1 MSYFKKSILVFVGF
15 AIFQCMIQCN
25 GSEKSNSESSFATK
39 NCHCNDLIYDELYNH
54 FYIEER
60 TSPYTGKC
68 VEYYESGEI
77 SLEKNFIDGKMHG
90 NMLRFR
96 KNGIRKSL
104 VEFKLNFIDGKAIFY
119 NLQGKDSVIQQ
130 YKRGKLVSNSH

>member
-1 MSYFKKSILVFVGF
+1 MNITQRLISYLLLASLLYFT
-15 AIFQCMIQCN
+15 IQCQP
-25 GSEKSNSESSFATK
+25 KKESSTIK
-39 NCHCNDLIYDELYNH
+39 ENSCHCNDLVYDELYNY
-54 FYIEER
+54 FFIEER

-68 VEYYESGEI
+68 LEYYESGEI

-130 YKRGKLVSNSH
+130 YKRGKLVSNSHQ

>member
-1 MSYFKKSILVFVGF
+1 MNSTPKLFSYFLLLASLYFLNQCQPKK
-15 AIFQCMIQCN
+15 
-25 GSEKSNSESSFATK
+25 ESSDIK
-39 NCHCNDLIYDELYNH
+39 ENSCHCNDLVYDELYNY
-54 FYIEER
+54 FFIEER

-68 VEYYESGEI
+68 LEYYESGEI
-77 SLEKNFIDGKMHG
+77 SLEKNFIEGKMHG
-90 NMLRFR
+90 DMLRFR

-119 NLQGKDSVIQQ
+119 NSQGKDSVIHQ

>member
-1 MSYFKKSILVFVGF
+1 MNRTPKQFSYFLLLAALYFLNQCQPKKEPSTIK
-15 AIFQCMIQCN
+15 
-25 GSEKSNSESSFATK
+25 ENS
-39 NCHCNDLIYDELYNH
+39 CHCNDLVYDELYNY
-54 FYIEER
+54 FFIEER
-60 TSPYTGKC
+60 TSPYSGKC
-68 VEYYESGEI
+68 LEYYESGEV

-119 NLQGKDSVIQQ
+119 NLQGIDSVIQQ
-130 YKRGKLVSNSH
+130 YKKGKLVSNSH

>member
-1 MSYFKKSILVFVGF
+1 MNITQQLFSYLLLASLLYFLN
-15 AIFQCMIQCN
+15 QCQT
-25 GSEKSNSESSFATK
+25 EKESSSITE
-39 NCHCNDLIYDELYNH
+39 NSCHCNDLVYDELYNY
-54 FYIEER
+54 FFIEER

-68 VEYYESGEI
+68 FEYYESGEI

-90 NMLRFR
+90 DMLRFR

-130 YKRGKLVSNSH
+130 YKRGKLVSNSHQ

>member
-1 MSYFKKSILVFVGF
+1 MNSTAKPFSYFLLLAALYFLNQCQPKKESSTIK
-15 AIFQCMIQCN
+15 
-25 GSEKSNSESSFATK
+25 EKS
-39 NCHCNDLIYDELYNH
+39 CHCNDLVYDELYNY
-54 FYIEER
+54 FFVEER

-68 VEYYESGEI
+68 LEYYESGEI

-119 NLQGKDSVIQQ
+119 NLQGEDSVIQQ
-130 YKRGKLVSNSH
+130 YKKGKLVSNGH

>member
-1 MSYFKKSILVFVGF
+1 MNSISRLLRYILLGTILYFTILCQPKK
-15 AIFQCMIQCN
+15 
-25 GSEKSNSESSFATK
+25 ESSSIAG
-39 NCHCNDLIYDELYNH
+39 NSCHCDDLVYDELYNY
-54 FYIEER
+54 FFIEER

-68 VEYYESGEI
+68 MEYYESGEI
-77 SLEKNFIDGKMHG
+77 SLEKNFIEGKMHG

-119 NLQGKDSVIQQ
+119 NLQGKDSVIHQ